1 MAAAWPLNLG
11 SARDWAFT
19 ALPNPHLNGRA
30 IPMSMGKVPGGGSC
44 INVMLWA
51 RGHKSDWD
59 SWAAQ
64 AGDPAWSHD
73 SVLAIYRGIE
83 NWQGAPDPARRGQN
97 GLLCIT
103 PPIDPNPIAPAMLDA
118 AAERSIPVYD
128 DVNGSVMEGPGG
140 ASYTRWSTT
149 CSHRQSSPKRC
160 VSTKGCGC
168 IALMAGL
175 PIGRPSIRRIGLP
188 PAAYSNESDASAS
201 PVGSSWSG
209 LTLRVYARN

>member
-128 DVNGSVMEGPGG
+128 DVNGSMMEGPGG
-140 ASYTRWSTT
+140 ASYTLVDNVFTPPIEPETLRQHEGVRM
-149 CSHRQSSPKRC
+149 HR
-160 VSTKGCGC
+160 
-168 IALMAGL
+168 LD
-175 PIGRPSIRRIGLP
+175 GRPSDW
-188 PAAYSNESDASAS
+188 AAVNQKNWS
-201 PVGSSWSG
+201 PSGSI
-209 LTLRVYARN
+209 LERE